1 MQTLYQ
7 STLDHIP
14 SKDEKLL
21 IRPFAKNKEYKDNEL
36 MKVKIHILFYG
47 ENS

>member
-1 MQTLYQ
+1 MLY
-7 STLDHIP
+7 DDIP

-21 IRPFAKNKEYKDNEL
+21 IRSFAKNKKKYKDNEL